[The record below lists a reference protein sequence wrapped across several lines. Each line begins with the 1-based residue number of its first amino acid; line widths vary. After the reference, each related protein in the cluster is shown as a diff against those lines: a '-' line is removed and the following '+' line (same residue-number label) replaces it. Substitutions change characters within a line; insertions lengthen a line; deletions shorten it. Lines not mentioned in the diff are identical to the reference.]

1 MPQATT
7 RLPSQSPRVGEP
19 FAFRRRW
26 PSSSVSRCF
35 WEEPKKG
42 ILGRIPSSLF
52 PSVSLRNVYI
62 WKAKPFPSFSRC
74 TIPLV
79 QSQPLI
85 LSSLTRLARPMVSL
99 ILHTPKFLQTHLRSS
114 SDRSAAPGRKASS
127 IDIVFV
133 LFVEFLELFKKLI
146 F

>member
-26 PSSSVSRCF
+26 PSSSVSCCF

-62 WKAKPFPSFSRC
+62 WKAKPFPSFSSC

-79 QSQPLI
+79 QPQPLV
-85 LSSLTRLARPMVSL
+85 LSSLTRLASPMVSL
-99 ILHTPKFLQTHLRSS
+99 ILHTHRSS
-114 SDRSAAPGRKASS
+114 FKLTFGLRQTGRRHQA
-127 IDIVFV
+127 VRPLQYF
-133 LFVEFLELFKKLI
+133 FFL
-146 F
+146 